1 MKKLVVL
8 VLCLA
13 SLNMILVGCAHK
25 GNISEKHAV
34 QSVDAT
40 SAVMQEIDAQD
51 TNETLTAVGGGG
63 GILVK
68 R

>member
-40 SAVMQEIDAQD
+40 SAVMQEKDAQD
-51 TNETLTAVGGGG
+51 ANENRRVGGGG
-63 GILVK
+63 GGAF
-68 R
+68 